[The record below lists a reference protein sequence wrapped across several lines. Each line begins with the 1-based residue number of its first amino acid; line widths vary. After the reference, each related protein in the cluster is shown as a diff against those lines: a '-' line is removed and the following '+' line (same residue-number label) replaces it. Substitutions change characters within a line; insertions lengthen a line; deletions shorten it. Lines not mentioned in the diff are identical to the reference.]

1 MHHINIDIE
10 TRSDVDIGKAGVYRY
25 VQSETF
31 AVLLIAY
38 SVDGGR
44 VKVIDVTKGEDESE
58 VRCLLTDP
66 GYRKHAFLSLIHIS
80 NPKISIVSCHR
91 ES

>member
-58 VRCLLTDP
+58 VRCLLTDT
-66 GYRKHAFLSLIHIS
+66 GNTHSTQNS
-80 NPKISIVSCHR
+80 NGFV
-91 ES
+91 